1 MTKSKNNLASSSDMT
16 DAELVEHYK
25 NSAFDG
31 LLYWMNSTTSLLG
44 RNASLTILTEMLATA
59 IENLIPEDQITR
71 AEDVIFNA
79 LEESFDRLK
88 ESAKVVPSKKGNDS
102 LN

>member
-1 MTKSKNNLASSSDMT
+1 MTKLKSSLASEMT

-25 NSAFDG
+25 LSAFDG

-59 IENLIPEDQITR
+59 VENLVPEDQITR
-71 AEDVIFNA
+71 AEDVIFTA

-88 ESAKVVPSKKGNDS
+88 ATVVSSPSVKKGNDS